1 MWFPYNFPQSIPFNT
16 SSAVDSVNHSEYKLP
31 SMVMDTAVRPMNN
44 DSLDFEV
51 VTNDPTLEFYIYL
64 HFAELEIIQ
73 ENEKREFNIN
83 LNGNSWKESVVPL
96 YLSSTTINSTT
107 PVRGP
112 KLMFSIYKTENS
124 TLPPI
129 LNAMEVYI
137 FKDFLQAP
145 TDQEDGMLFLHQIC
159 CQSTEMQ
166 LYYVSSFC
174 RSYIFIGM
182 R

>member
-1 MWFPYNFPQSIPFNT
+1 
-16 SSAVDSVNHSEYKLP
+16 
-31 SMVMDTAVRPMNN
+31 MVMNTAVRPMNN

-51 VTNDPTLEFYIYL
+51 DTNDPTLEFYIYL

-73 ENEKREFNIN
+73 ENEQREFNIN

-96 YLSSTTINSTT
+96 YLSSTTINSST

-112 KLMFSIYKTENS
+112 KLKFSIYKTENS

-129 LNAMEVYI
+129 LNAMEVYV

>member
-1 MWFPYNFPQSIPFNT
+1 MWFPYNFPQSIPFDT

-31 SMVMDTAVRPMNN
+31 SMVMNTAVRPMNN

-51 VTNDPTLEFYIYL
+51 DTNDPTLGFYIYL

-73 ENEKREFNIN
+73 ENEQREFNIN
-83 LNGNSWKESVVPL
+83 LNGNSWKASLVPL
-96 YLSSTTINSTT
+96 YLSSTTINSST

-112 KLMFSIYKTENS
+112 KLKFSIYKTENS

-129 LNAMEVYI
+129 LNAMEVYV
-137 FKDFLQAP
+137 FKDFFQEP
-145 TDQEDGMLFLHQIC
+145 TDQEDGMLFLHQIF
-159 CQSTEMQ
+159 CQSTGMQ
-166 LYYVSSFC
+166 VYYVSSFC

>member
-1 MWFPYNFPQSIPFNT
+1 MPIDT

-44 DSLDFEV
+44 DSLDFE
-51 VTNDPTLEFYIYL
+51 

-73 ENEKREFNIN
+73 ENEQREFNIN

-96 YLSSTTINSTT
+96 YLSSTTISSST

-112 KLMFSIYKTENS
+112 KLKFSIYKTENS

-129 LNAMEVYI
+129 LNAMEVYV

-145 TDQEDGMLFLHQIC
+145 TDQEDVVKSKSRISQVTQVI
-159 CQSTEMQ
+159 
-166 LYYVSSFC
+166 
-174 RSYIFIGM
+174 
-182 R
+182 